1 MTNVKLLDLCKYY
14 KGLPYQMAAISELEE
29 LLLKV
34 APGALNKDQAWFK
47 TWSQAGKQVDL
58 TAALKLIKQ
67 FEGCHLD
74 AYPDPAS
81 GGDPWTI
88 GYGTTRYKD
97 GRRVSRGDKI
107 NAIEA
112 DELLNQEVDAIV
124 EKLRTTVPFWVA
136 MGSDRQCALISFAY
150 NLGSNFYGTKG
161 FETISKRLREKDWTG
176 VPDALLLYR
185 NPGSNVEAGLKRRR
199 IAEGD
204 LWGRDKQTAS
214 SIPNPLPTPY
224 QSQRDNYR
232 DAWRTCFS
240 SSCAMLLMT
249 LKPGVIHSDDEYI
262 KTVFTI
268 GDTTNSTVQVKA
280 LQHYGVV
287 ARFKTNGNRALV
299 QQQIDAGKPV
309 PVGVLHHGSA
319 TAPSGGG
326 HWLCIIGY
334 DATGY
339 IVHDPWGAMNVA
351 TGEYGSTFGAKQ
363 HYNYKTFEPRW
374 MVDGPNSGWCI
385 VA

>member
-1 MTNVKLLDLCKYY
+1 MTGIKLLDLCKFY

-29 LLLKV
+29 LLLKA
-34 APGALNKDQAWFK
+34 APDAFNRNQPWFK
-47 TWSQAGKQVDL
+47 TWSQAGKRQ
-58 TAALKLIKQ
+58 LK
-67 FEGCHLD
+67 
-74 AYPDPAS
+74 
-81 GGDPWTI
+81 
-88 GYGTTRYKD
+88 
-97 GRRVSRGDKI
+97 
-107 NAIEA
+107 
-112 DELLNQEVDAIV
+112 
-124 EKLRTTVPFWVA
+124 
-136 MGSDRQCALISFAY
+136 
-150 NLGSNFYGTKG
+150 
-161 FETISKRLREKDWTG
+161 
-176 VPDALLLYR
+176 
-185 NPGSNVEAGLKRRR
+185 
-199 IAEGD
+199 
-204 LWGRDKQTAS
+204 
-214 SIPNPLPTPY
+214 NPLPTPY

-249 LKPGVIHSDDEYI
+249 LKPGCIHSDDEYI

-268 GDTTNSTVQVKA
+268 GDTTNSTVQIKA
-280 LQHYGVV
+280 LQHYGVS

-309 PVGVLHHGSA
+309 PAGFLHHG
-319 TAPSGGG
+319 TANAPAGSG

-339 IVHDPWGAMNVA
+339 IVHDPWGAMNVT

-363 HYNYKTFEPRW
+363 HYDYKTFEPRW

>member
-1 MTNVKLLDLCKYY
+1 MSSIKLIDLCKYY

-34 APGALNKDQAWFK
+34 APDAFNRDQAWFK
-47 TWSQAGKQVDL
+47 TWSQAGKQQV
-58 TAALKLIKQ
+58 T
-67 FEGCHLD
+67 
-74 AYPDPAS
+74 
-81 GGDPWTI
+81 
-88 GYGTTRYKD
+88 
-97 GRRVSRGDKI
+97 
-107 NAIEA
+107 
-112 DELLNQEVDAIV
+112 
-124 EKLRTTVPFWVA
+124 
-136 MGSDRQCALISFAY
+136 
-150 NLGSNFYGTKG
+150 
-161 FETISKRLREKDWTG
+161 
-176 VPDALLLYR
+176 
-185 NPGSNVEAGLKRRR
+185 
-199 IAEGD
+199 
-204 LWGRDKQTAS
+204 
-214 SIPNPLPTPY
+214 NPLPTPY

-262 KTVFTI
+262 KTVFAI
-268 GDTTNSTVQVKA
+268 GDTTNSTVQIKA
-280 LQHYGVV
+280 LQHYGVS

-309 PVGVLHHGSA
+309 PAGFLHHGTA
-319 TAPSGGG
+319 NAPSGGG

-363 HYNYKTFEPRW
+363 HYDYKTFEPRW
-374 MVDGPNSGWCI
+374 MVDGPSSGWCI